1 MKFQV
6 NRDVFS
12 EAVSFAV
19 KLLPQRTT
27 LPILSGVLIEAGAE
41 ALVLSSFDYEVSA
54 QTEIAADVEEQGR
67 VLVSGRL
74 LAEIASKL
82 PNAPVSVQVTE
93 SKVLVTCGSA
103 NFTLL
108 AMPVEE
114 YPSIPQ
120 VQSQTGLLPADAF
133 ASAVAQVSVAA
144 SRDDVTPV
152 ITGVQLEV
160 TGNTLSLVATDR
172 YRVAIREIDWDSGEV
187 EPQEAG
193 ASVTA
198 LVPARTLQE
207 VGKTFG
213 HSGTISVAITNTD
226 ERELIGFTADKKTV
240 TSLLIKGNFPPV
252 KRLFPDVVDN
262 YAVMN
267 TAELMEATRRVSLVL
282 EREAALRFTFTADGL
297 TLEAIGSEQAQ
308 ASESI
313 DAILTGEDTVVS
325 LKPQFLL
332 DGLGA
337 VHSEFVRISFTKTD
351 NPNKPGPVLITSQ
364 SSKDQAGSDSY
375 RYLLQ
380 PNLLLR

>member
-27 LPILSGVLIEAGAE
+27 LPILSGVLIETTETGLA
-41 ALVLSSFDYEVSA
+41 LSSFDYEVSA
-54 QTEIAADVEEQGR
+54 QTEIDANVDEAGR
-67 VLVSGRL
+67 ILVSGRL
-74 LAEIASKL
+74 LADIASRL
-82 PNAPVSVQVTE
+82 PNAPVEFVADE
-93 SKVLVTCGSA
+93 SKISVSCGSA
-103 NFTLL
+103 RFTLL
-108 AMPVEE
+108 SMPVEE
-114 YPSIPQ
+114 YPTLPAIPE
-120 VQSQTGLLPADAF
+120 QSGLLPAELF
-133 ASAVAQVSVAA
+133 ANAVSQVAVAA

-160 TGNTLSLVATDR
+160 SENTLTMVATDR
-172 YRVAIREIDWDSGEV
+172 YRVAVREIDWDSGDAGNS
-187 EPQEAG
+187 EP
-193 ASVTA
+193 VTA

-213 HSGTISVAITNTD
+213 HSGNISVAITSTD
-226 ERELIGFTADKKTV
+226 DREIIAFKADRKTV

-252 KRLFPDVVDN
+252 RRLFPDTVDN
-262 YAVMN
+262 YAVIN
-267 TAELMEATRRVSLVL
+267 TAELIEAVRRVSLVL
-282 EREAALRFTFTADGL
+282 EREAALRFTFTVDGV

-308 ASESI
+308 ASENI
-313 DAILTGEDTVVS
+313 DAHLNGEDTVVS

-337 VHSEFVRISFTKTD
+337 VHSEFVRISFTKTE

-364 SSKDQAGSDSY
+364 SSKDQPGADNY
-375 RYLLQ
+375 KYLLQ

>member
-1 MKFQV
+1 MKFQA

-27 LPILSGVLIEAGAE
+27 LPILSGVLIEATETG
-41 ALVLSSFDYEVSA
+41 LTLSSFDYEVSA
-54 QTEIAADVEEQGR
+54 RTEIAAEVEEPGR

-74 LAEIASKL
+74 LAEIASRL
-82 PNAPVSVQVTE
+82 PNAPVRLETQDSHIIVR
-93 SKVLVTCGSA
+93 SGSA
-103 NFTLL
+103 HFTLL
-108 AMPVEE
+108 SMPVEE
-114 YPSIPQ
+114 YPSVPQ
-120 VQSQTGLLPADAF
+120 IDSTSGLVPAEDFSA
-133 ASAVAQVSVAA
+133 AVAQVAVAA

-152 ITGVQLEV
+152 ITGVQLEISG
-160 TGNTLSLVATDR
+160 TRIGLVATDR
-172 YRVAIREIDWDSGEV
+172 YRVAVREIDWDASDSGIET
-187 EPQEAG
+187 A
-193 ASVTA
+193 TA

-207 VGKTFG
+207 IGKTLG
-213 HSGTISVAITNTD
+213 HSGTISVAITNKD
-226 ERELIGFTADKKTV
+226 DRELIAFTAEKKTI

-252 KRLFPDVVDN
+252 RRLFPENVEN
-262 YAVMN
+262 YAVVN
-267 TAELMEATRRVSLVL
+267 TSDLIEAVRRVSLVL
-282 EREAALRFTFTADGL
+282 EREAALRFTFSPDGL

-313 DAILTGEDTVVS
+313 DALLTGAETIVS

-337 VHSEFVRISFTKTD
+337 VHSEYVRIAFTKTD

-364 SSKDQAGSDSY
+364 SSKDQSGSDSY

>member
-27 LPILSGVLIEAGAE
+27 LPILSGVLIDATDSG
-41 ALVLSSFDYEVSA
+41 LTLSSFDYEVSTQA
-54 QTEIAADVEEQGR
+54 TITADVEEPGR
-67 VLVSGRL
+67 ILVSGRL
-74 LAEIASKL
+74 LADIASRL
-82 PNAPVSVQVTE
+82 PNAPVHFTTDG
-93 SKVLVTCGSA
+93 SKIIVKCGSA

-108 AMPVEE
+108 SMPVEE
-114 YPSIPQ
+114 YPTLPAIPE
-120 VQSQTGLLPADAF
+120 QSGLLPAEAF
-133 ASAVAQVSVAA
+133 STAVSQVAVAA

-160 TGNTLSLVATDR
+160 TENNLSLVATDR
-172 YRVAIREIDWDSGEV
+172 YRVAIREIDWDSGDSRNT
-187 EPQEAG
+187 EP
-193 ASVTA
+193 VTA
-198 LVPARTLQE
+198 LVPARTLIE
-207 VGKTFG
+207 IGKTFS
-213 HSGTISVAITNTD
+213 HSGSISVAITSTD
-226 ERELIGFTADKKTV
+226 ERELIAFSADNKTV

-252 KRLFPDVVDN
+252 RRLFPENVDN
-262 YAVMN
+262 YAVVN
-267 TAELMEATRRVSLVL
+267 TADLIEAVRRVSLVL
-282 EREAALRFTFTADGL
+282 EREAALRFSFTIDGV

-308 ASESI
+308 ASETI
-313 DAILTGEDTVVS
+313 DGHLNGEDTVVS

-364 SSKDQAGSDSY
+364 SSKDQPGADNY
-375 RYLLQ
+375 KYLLQ